1 MKIGKD
7 MSKIKIVTD
16 SSLTIEPELV
26 EKYNITVVPLTV
38 MIDGV
43 LYSDNDLKEEGKFL
57 NMMRNSKGLPKTSQP
72 PVGVFAEVYEN
83 LVKEGAEHIVSIHI
97 THTLSGTVE
106 AARQGAV
113 IAGAPVTIVDSTF
126 TDQCQKFQVVQ
137 AAKLAQD
144 GGSLE
149 EVLARIEEVREKSEL
164 FIGVSTLENL
174 VKGGRIG
181 RVTGLLSTL
190 LNIRVVMELKD
201 HVLNPVMKGRGAKT
215 FNKWLDTFIEHA
227 KGKKVA
233 EIGIS
238 YCGTIDMADSFKEK
252 LAVLGAPIAVLETG
266 SIIQTHTGEDA
277 FAVMVRYE

>member
-1 MKIGKD
+1 

-26 EKYNITVVPLTV
+26 EKYDITVIPLSV

-43 LYSDNDLKEEGKFL
+43 VYSDSDLKEEGKFL
-57 NMMRNSKGLPKTSQP
+57 NMMRNSKELPKTSQP

-83 LVKEGAEHIVSIHI
+83 LMKNGAEHIVSIHI

-106 AARQGAV
+106 AARQGANL
-113 IAGAPVTIVDSTF
+113 AGADVTVIDSTF

-137 AAKLAQD
+137 AAKLAQE

-149 EVLARIEEVREKSEL
+149 EVIAKVEEVRQKSEL
-164 FIGVSTLENL
+164 YIGVSTLENL

-181 RVTGLLSTL
+181 RVTGLISSL
-190 LNIRVVMELKD
+190 LNIKVVMEMVD
-201 HVLNPVMKGRGAKT
+201 CELNPIIKGRGLKT
-215 FNKWLDTFIEHA
+215 FNKWLDNFIEYT

-238 YCGTIDMADSFKEK
+238 YCGTADMANGFKEK
-252 LAVLGAPIAVLETG
+252 LQVLGAPIAVLETG
-266 SIIQTHTGEDA
+266 SIIQTHTGENA

>member
-1 MKIGKD
+1 

-26 EKYNITVVPLTV
+26 EKYDITVIPLSV

-43 LYSDNDLKEEGKFL
+43 VYSDSDLKEEGKFL
-57 NMMRNSKGLPKTSQP
+57 NMMRNSKELPKTSQP

-83 LVKEGAEHIVSIHI
+83 LMKNGADHVVSIHI

-106 AARQGAV
+106 AARQGANL
-113 IAGAPVTIVDSTF
+113 AGADVTVIDSTF

-137 AAKLAQD
+137 AAKLAQE

-149 EVLARIEEVREKSEL
+149 EVIAKIEEVRQKSEL

-181 RVTGLLSTL
+181 RVTGLISSL
-190 LNIRVVMELKD
+190 LNIKVVMEMVD
-201 HVLNPVMKGRGAKT
+201 CELNPIIKGRGLKT
-215 FNKWLDTFIEHA
+215 FNKWLDNFIEYA

-238 YCGTIDMADSFKEK
+238 YCGTVDMANGFKEK
-252 LAVLGAPIAVLETG
+252 LQVLGAPIAVLETG
-266 SIIQTHTGEDA
+266 SIIQTHTGENA

>member
-1 MKIGKD
+1 

-137 AAKLAQD
+137 AAKLAQE

-215 FNKWLDTFIEHA
+215 FNKWLDTFIKHA

-238 YCGTIDMADSFKEK
+238 YCGTIDMANSFKEK